1 LAHAPYIHTCPTKH
15 SHAIHKIDFR
25 WPRRPGDQQS
35 DFRLSFLVDDSVR
48 TTGTKIDQP
57 PAQPQQSPPP
67 ADKGIAIPAAVLR

>member
-1 LAHAPYIHTCPTKH
+1 VCDRTGDPGDQA
-15 SHAIHKIDFR
+15 AIS
-25 WPRRPGDQQS
+25 DQQS